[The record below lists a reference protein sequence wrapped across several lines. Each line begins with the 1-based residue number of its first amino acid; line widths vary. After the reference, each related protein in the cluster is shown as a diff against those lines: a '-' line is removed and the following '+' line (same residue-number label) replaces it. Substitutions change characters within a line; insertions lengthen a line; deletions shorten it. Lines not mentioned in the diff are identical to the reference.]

1 MNINVLNAY
10 NNPYANSLNENL
22 HNNGISINKNNKSL
36 ESNDKPIEA
45 KAKSDASQDALLTK
59 KERTFFKKLF
69 PENSEQIEKHVLFN
83 RNGKVHTP
91 AISKGVI
98 FDGRV

>member
-22 HNNGISINKNNKSL
+22 HNNGISINTYNKPL
-36 ESNDKPIEA
+36 YTNEKPINS
-45 KAKSDASQDALLTK
+45 KAKSEVSQDSLLTK
-59 KERTFFKKLF
+59 KERTFFTKLF